1 MAQTWP
7 AVLTALLAGNDL
19 TAESAEW
26 AMAEIMSGD
35 ATPAQVAGFVIALR
49 AKGETA
55 PEIGG
60 LVASMLRAAV
70 RFQVPGP
77 ALDVV
82 GTGGDRAHTVNISTM
97 AALVA
102 AGAGVPVVKHG
113 NRAASSK
120 TGTADVLEELGLAIS
135 LPPAAVLRCIAE
147 VGIGFCFAAAF
158 HPAMRHAGPTRSQ
171 LGVPTVFNVLG
182 PLANPAQPA
191 AALIGCAD
199 LRLAPILAEVLAARG
214 TRAMVV
220 RGEDGL
226 DEITTS
232 GPTAIW
238 DVTGSQVVADRF
250 DPIDLGI
257 ARPAAGALRGDDAAF
272 NAAVLRDVLAG
283 GTDGNLRAV
292 RDAVVVNAAAALVA
306 FDAVTGS
313 RTYGARPAS
322 LTERI
327 GNALPVAIA
336 SIDSGS
342 THRVLE
348 EWVRLSSSLAPG

>member
-1 MAQTWP
+1 
-7 AVLTALLAGNDL
+7 
-19 TAESAEW
+19 
-26 AMAEIMSGD
+26 
-35 ATPAQVAGFVIALR
+35 
-49 AKGETA
+49 
-55 PEIGG
+55 
-60 LVASMLRAAV
+60 MLRAAV
-70 RFQVPGP
+70 RFEVPGP

-120 TGTADVLEELGLAIS
+120 TGTADVLEELGVAIS
-135 LPPAAVLRCIAE
+135 LPPDAVLRCVAE

-238 DVTGSQVVADRF
+238 DVTGSRVVADRF

-257 ARPAAGALRGDDAAF
+257 ARPAADALRGDDAAF

-292 RDAVVVNAAAALVA
+292 RDAVVVNSAAALVA
-306 FDAVTGS
+306 FDSVTGS
-313 RTYGARPAS
+313 QTYGPTPTS

-342 THRVLE
+342 AHKVLE
-348 EWVRLSSSLAPG
+348 DWVRLSSSLAAG